1 MFFVFMDIMERTV
14 SDIFSIF
21 VFNNIMEVTF
31 IFSPRRFFRP
41 LAAKPHNIIIF
52 NDILFFDF
60 SPPNR

>member
-1 MFFVFMDIMERTV
+1 MLLVFMHIMESPV
-14 SDIFSIF
+14 SGIFSIR

-31 IFSPRRFFRP
+31 IFSPRRSFKP

-52 NDILFFDF
+52 NNIQFFDF